1 MNSLSFHPSDPS
13 SPEGE
18 NPRRHTG
25 HEKRIDVEEE
35 EEERKEEEDSDD
47 EVDGPVLGILEG
59 GEDVFF
65 LLLFSSLC
73 LFVPTAWSGIST

>member
-25 HEKRIDVEEE
+25 HERRIDVEEE
-35 EEERKEEEDSDD
+35 EEEEDADEKRASRQREQKE
-47 EVDGPVLGILEG
+47 
-59 GEDVFF
+59 
-65 LLLFSSLC
+65 
-73 LFVPTAWSGIST
+73 